1 MDLQSQKEFKLLS
14 EIERGG
20 DVTQRTLAKKIGLA
34 LGLTN
39 LYLKRLA
46 RKGYIKIKTSVLE
59 AMACGCP
66 VICSD
71 ASSLPEVAGHAAILV
86 SPSDVP
92 GFTAAMTRVLTDSTL
107 AQSLRERGLEQ
118 AAGFSWDRK

>member
-20 DVTQRTLAKKIGLA
+20 DVTQRTLAKTIGLA

-46 RKGYIKIKTSVLE
+46 RKGYIKIKGL
-59 AMACGCP
+59 
-66 VICSD
+66 
-71 ASSLPEVAGHAAILV
+71 LPN
-86 SPSDVP
+86 
-92 GFTAAMTRVLTDSTL
+92 RVG
-107 AQSLRERGLEQ
+107 EIE
-118 AAGFSWDRK
+118 